1 MKPIL
6 VAGEINVDL
15 VFGGCPG
22 MPIPDKE
29 ILAENFQ
36 QVPGSSSMIC
46 AMGLARLGEAVSFV
60 GHVGNDERGRFCL
73 DALRTVG
80 VDVTAVQNHATL
92 STGLTVAISTAT
104 DRALVTFPGA
114 IAALSIDD
122 VSDALLESARHLHVS
137 SYFLQTRL
145 RPHLPALFARAHALG
160 LSTSLD
166 PGHDPEQRW
175 GDFDEWQALLRQV
188 DAFLPNR
195 SEVSAIAHTGDV
207 QQALTQLTNGMTQT
221 VVKCAEDGAVTL
233 DSAHALLH
241 VATRSPDRV
250 ADSTGAGDSFDA
262 GFLHAWLARQPLGE
276 CLRWGNACG
285 SLSMRGFGGTATQ
298 ADSSEVQTWLERAP

>member
-15 VFGGCPG
+15 VFGGCPS
-22 MPIPDKE
+22 MPMPGTE
-29 ILAENFQ
+29 ILAEIFQ

-60 GHVGNDERGRFCL
+60 GRVGDDERGRFCL
-73 DALRTVG
+73 DALRTAG
-80 VDVTAVQNHATL
+80 IDVTAVRNHATL
-92 STGLTVAISTAT
+92 STGLTVAISTAA

-137 SYFLQTRL
+137 SYFLQARL

-166 PGHDPEQRW
+166 PGHDPEHRW

-188 DAFLPNR
+188 DAFLPNQI
-195 SEVSAIAHTGDV
+195 EVCAITRTDDV
-207 QQALTQLTNGMTQT
+207 QQALTKLTNGVTQT
-221 VVKCAEDGAVTL
+221 VVKCAENGAVTL
-233 DSAHALLH
+233 DSAHTVLQ

-262 GFLHAWLARQPLGE
+262 GFLHAWLSQQPLGE

-285 SLSMRGFGGTATQ
+285 SLSLRGFGGTATQ
-298 ADSSEVQTWLERAP
+298 ADISEVRTWLKHAP